1 VGTTF
6 AGWGGGAT
14 LDAANL
20 AKYAIGGAGSLT
32 GQGEAPKI
40 SQGGPLMG
48 QYYTI
53 MEAIVRTDDNKL
65 SIVPESTSD
74 LGAGFSSAGTW
85 TTEGATTVSQ
95 AGVPSGC
102 ERKKFILWQLT
113 PPGERKFLRLKA
125 TLVP

>member
-1 VGTTF
+1 
-6 AGWGGGAT
+6 
-14 LDAANL
+14 
-20 AKYAIGGAGSLT
+20 
-32 GQGEAPKI
+32 
-40 SQGGPLMG
+40 MG

-95 AGVPSGC
+95 GGVPSGC